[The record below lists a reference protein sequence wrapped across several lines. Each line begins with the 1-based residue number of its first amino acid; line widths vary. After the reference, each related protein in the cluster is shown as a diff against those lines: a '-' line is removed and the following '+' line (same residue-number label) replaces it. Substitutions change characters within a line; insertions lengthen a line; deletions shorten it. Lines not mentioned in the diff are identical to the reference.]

1 MDSIVKS
8 WLGSEFHAGVLSDY
22 PDACFALLGGSALG
36 GYQSPSEGRIPD
48 YDIDYWTL
56 SSFDCDITSKYMYD
70 DGPIHT
76 HVDLYVHPLSCK
88 FGETYMMGYFNTI
101 NWRNLKADSPIWV
114 NPKYE
119 GV

>member
-1 MDSIVKS
+1 M
-8 WLGSEFHAGVLSDY
+8 AGIGIPRRRAVRLSG
-22 PDACFALLGGSALG
+22 DACFALLGGSALG
-36 GYQSPSEGRIPD
+36 GYQSPSEGKTPD

-56 SSFDCDITSKYMYD
+56 RSFDCDITSKYMYD